1 MALVFQIAL
10 GVAIGGIVAYQV
22 IRNWDD
28 VSYYLERIWVWTQAI
43 FGITVLIILF
53 VGFIYLASRSR

>member
-22 IRNWDD
+22 IKNWDD

-43 FGITVLIILF
+43 FVFMLAIILLVVVLYTF
-53 VGFIYLASRSR
+53 HSFR